1 MIFPR
6 IIQGG
11 MGAAVSN
18 WVLAKTV
25 SQNGQLGVVSGTA
38 LDVILARR
46 LQMGDRDGHI
56 RRALSYFPEQAIVK
70 RILQK
75 YYIQDGK
82 KPHEPFKGSL
92 MFTTNPPAPLVDL
105 TMAANFVEVFLAK
118 EGHQGLTG
126 INLLEKIQLPNLASL
141 YGAMLAGVDFV
152 LMGAGIPREIP
163 QVLDQLSRHEVV
175 SLTLN
180 IEGAGVD
187 DNYKIHFNPKEF
199 LAFDLPSL
207 KRPKFLAI
215 ISSNALAMNLAKK
228 STGKVDGFII
238 EGHIAGGHNAL
249 PRGPLT
255 LNEKGEPVYGVKDQV
270 DLDKIKDL
278 GLPFWLAGSYSTPE
292 KLQEALSL
300 GAAGVQIGTAFA
312 FCRESGL
319 EPSIKEK
326 LILRALEKRADIYTD
341 PCASPT
347 KFPFKVAPLEGTL
360 SENEI
365 YESRSRICDLGYL
378 RHPYKRDDGTVGY
391 RCPAEPVE
399 LYLKKDGKIE
409 ETLGRKC
416 LCNALLANIGLG
428 QIQKNNYEEKPLV
441 TAGEDYKNIVRFLK
455 SGAKSYTAVDVIR
468 YMLGEYQT
476 ACP

>member
-1 MIFPR
+1 
-6 IIQGG
+6 

-18 WVLAKTV
+18 WVLAKSV
-25 SQNGQLGVVSGTA
+25 SENGQIGVVSGTA
-38 LDVILARR
+38 LDVILSRR
-46 LQMGDRDGHI
+46 LQMGDHDGHL
-56 RRALSYFPEQAIVK
+56 RRALSHFPEQAIVQ

-75 YYIQDGK
+75 YFSPGGK
-82 KPHEPFKGSL
+82 NPHESFKGSL
-92 MFTTNPPAPLVDL
+92 MFTANPPAPLVEL
-105 TMAANFVEVFLAK
+105 TLAANFVEVFLAK

-141 YGAMLAGVDFV
+141 YGAMLADVDFV

-163 QVLDQLSRHEVV
+163 QVLDQLSRHETV

-180 IEGAGVD
+180 IEGAGLE
-187 DNYKIHFNPKEF
+187 DNYKIHFDPREY
-199 LAFDLPSL
+199 LSVDLPPL

-270 DLDKIKDL
+270 DLEKIRDL

-292 KLQEALSL
+292 KLSHALSL
-300 GAAGVQIGTAFA
+300 GASGVQIGTAFA

-319 EPSIKEK
+319 DPSIKEK
-326 LILRALEKRADIYTD
+326 LILRALKDKAEIYTD

-360 SENEI
+360 SEKEI
-365 YESRSRICDLGYL
+365 YEARSRICDLGYL
-378 RHPYKRDDGTVGY
+378 RHPYKRDDGGVGY
-391 RCPAEPVE
+391 RCPAEPVD
-399 LYLKKDGKIE
+399 LYLRKDGKME

-455 SGAKSYTAVDVIR
+455 KNETSYSAKDVIQ
-468 YMLGEYQT
+468 YMLGEYKT
-476 ACP
+476 AYI